1 MLIMIYPLQND
12 NPYKIPTNTILQYKD
27 TSMSLQ
33 LAEKS
38 FIYLT
43 TSLLSINMPSNKIK
57 EDKQNNLVEMS
68 FIH

>member
-43 TSLLSINMPSNKIK
+43 TSLM
-57 EDKQNNLVEMS
+57 EDKQNNLVEKS